1 MTIEQLRGR
10 LTVAKIQYKAAV
22 AALDD
27 WGILYYGK
35 KMKRL
40 SAQIAKLTTNSA
52 P

>member
-1 MTIEQLRGR
+1 MTKEQLQSK

-35 KMKRL
+35 KMKRI
-40 SAQIAKLTTNSA
+40 SAQIAKLTTNQ
-52 P
+52 